1 MSLTAEEVLH
11 IARLARIALTDADV
25 ERFTPQLSGILEHFA
40 ELAAVDTEGLEPTA
54 HPLPLSN
61 VMRADLVAPS
71 LSQAEALANA
81 PVQEEGFFRV
91 RAVLE

>member
-1 MSLTAEEVLH
+1 MALTSEEVLH
-11 IARLARIALTDADV
+11 IARLARIALTGDDV
-25 ERFTPQLSGILEHFA
+25 QRFTAQLSGILDHFA
-40 ELAAVDTEGLEPTA
+40 ALTAVDTEGIEPTA

-71 LSQAEALANA
+71 LSQREALANA
-81 PVQEEGFFRV
+81 PLVEDGYVRV